1 MTKSSIHRRRPL
13 LSVLTFIVALLTSL
27 SLIALLQ
34 LDIGSYKQQLADQLE
49 KVLDKP
55 VRLGDVNLSF
65 HNGIALD
72 FRNLQIGG
80 DNNFLLHVPQ
90 LSATLK
96 LLALLRGEIVIEQ
109 VLLDAPSLK
118 ISLPLNLA
126 ESTINIDN
134 LRLKTLQIRKGNL
147 QISHAENQE
156 KPVTINNFNMV
167 IHGLG
172 KGLVSQIATSAT
184 LFQTGQD
191 AEFNLFIELTRQH
204 LGQPW
209 RQGKMLG
216 EISLDNLRHDLPRN
230 LLFSELPSQFN
241 LNVGFQGTPA
251 DKVLIEAGVDDS
263 KNGAPLFSLKSD
275 WRSTLTVDSFQ
286 NLTLGWEGIPFTGQL
301 QLNRKETDSKLTG
314 QIKLGSTQIKDF
326 LVKVK
331 PLAKL
336 SGKVDKIEIS
346 FDGPL
351 HATVDNPLSPL
362 QSASLKISNLS
373 YPVGRT
379 KLTDFGMLIELQSSR
394 ISLKNGQGTFA
405 QTPFTFSGT
414 SGLLNQTPPEI
425 AFALNSTADLNK
437 LQTEFSSPFLDR
449 QTLNGNAPIDLIV
462 QGPLNRLTTEFK
474 IDLTNTELTLGKLLQ
489 KAQGVPSAIELN
501 GQIEPD
507 RLTINKALFNI
518 AQASVGLTG
527 SLARKNETWTGGLQ
541 LAPLSLETLQS
552 VSPIFAFFKI
562 SGKTQG
568 QLKRERS
575 GEWEGQFSLKN
586 GGAHLTQVL
595 SDLNQVNGEIQLN
608 KGGFD
613 LGKIKA
619 RLGQSPINVTGGLRN
634 WKSPLL
640 SLQVTGNELRAQDLI
655 FTNQQMMLQNL
666 EGQLLISAGGITFDQ
681 IVVTVENRTTV
692 KIAGMMRGYRAPYT
706 YLEISSEK
714 ADILD
719 VIQLFTGPQRIK
731 QSNKRQHKARLEI
744 KVSVKQ
750 GSLGNFLFE
759 NAKATIKDHNNVFTL
774 FPLGFNLGKGTAT
787 GRVEIDKLRNNLLKI
802 SGQVVNC
809 DADSVYQM
817 LFEKR
822 GIFRGTLSGDFYIEG
837 EETGEQF
844 WKTSQGGGHLQI
856 KDGAMRGIKG
866 FAQIFSLLNVSQL
879 FAFRLPDMDKE
890 GLPLSRLETSA
901 SIKDG
906 ILHFDDFSIVSPAI
920 NISAVGQL
928 NSLDQTIDITLG
940 IKPLRTVDIILSR
953 VPLFGWILTGDEE
966 ALVTALFTLKGP
978 VGNPKVSAAPVSS
991 VTNTALGIIGR
1002 TLGLPFRMLQKTG
1015 EFLTTPPRVNEKS
1028 LFPKEATEN

>member
-1 MTKSSIHRRRPL
+1 MTKPSIHRRRPL
-13 LSVLTFIVALLTSL
+13 LSVLTFIVALLTGL
-27 SLIALLQ
+27 TLIALLQ

-49 KVLDKP
+49 KVLNKP
-55 VRLGDVNLSF
+55 VRLGDANFSL

-72 FRNLQIGG
+72 FRNLQIGD
-80 DNNFLLHVPQ
+80 DNNFLLHVPK

-96 LLALLRGEIVIEQ
+96 LLPLLRGEIVIEQ

-134 LRLKTLQIRKGNL
+134 LGLKTLQIRKGNL
-147 QISHAENQE
+147 QISQTENQE
-156 KPVTINNFNMV
+156 KPVSIDNFNMV

-172 KGLVSQIATSAT
+172 KGLVSQIATTAT
-184 LFQTGQD
+184 LLQTDQK
-191 AEFNLFIELTRQH
+191 AELNLFIELTRQH
-204 LGQPW
+204 LDQPW
-209 RQGKMLG
+209 RQGKMIG
-216 EISLDNLRHDLPRN
+216 EISLTNLQHN
-230 LLFSELPSQFN
+230 LLRTLIFSELPNQFN
-241 LNVGFQGTPA
+241 LNVGFQGIPA
-251 DKVLIEAGVDDS
+251 DKVLIEATVDDS
-263 KNGAPLFSLKSD
+263 NNGTPLFSLTSD
-275 WRSTLTVDSFQ
+275 WRSTSSDDIFQ
-286 NLTLGWEGIPFTGQL
+286 NLTFGWEDIPAKGQL
-301 QLNRKETDSKLTG
+301 HLNRKEDDYQLTG
-314 QIKLGSTQIKDF
+314 QIKLDSTQIEDL
-326 LVKVK
+326 LVRFK

-336 SGKVDKIEIS
+336 SGQVDKLVIS

-351 HATVDNPLSPL
+351 HATPVNPLSPL
-362 QSASLKISNLS
+362 LSASLKVSNLS
-373 YPVGRT
+373 YPIGRF
-379 KLTDFGMLIELQSSR
+379 KLTDLGMLIELQRSR
-394 ISLKNGQGTFA
+394 ISLKNGQGALA
-405 QTPFTFSGT
+405 QTPFTFSGA

-449 QTLNGNAPIDLIV
+449 QTLNGKAPINLIV
-462 QGPLNRLTTEFK
+462 QGPLNRLTTELK
-474 IDLTNTELTLGKLLQ
+474 INLSKTELTLGKLLK
-489 KAQGVPSAIELN
+489 KAQGVPSDIELN
-501 GQIEPD
+501 GHIEPD
-507 RLTINKALFNI
+507 RLTINKAQFNI

-527 SLARKNETWTGGLQ
+527 SLARKNEFWTGGLQ

-568 QLKRERS
+568 QLKREGS

-586 GGAHLTQVL
+586 GGAHLTRVL

-608 KGGFD
+608 KEGFD

-655 FTNQQMMLQNL
+655 FTNQHMMLQNL
-666 EGQLLISAGGITFDQ
+666 KGQLLISAGGITFDQ
-681 IVVTVENRTTV
+681 IIVTVENRTTAT
-692 KIAGMMRGYRAPYT
+692 IAGMMRGYRAPYT

-719 VIQLFTGPQRIK
+719 IIQLFTGPQRVK
-731 QSNKRQHKARLEI
+731 QSSKRQHKAQLEI
-744 KVSVKQ
+744 KASVKQ
-750 GSLGNFLFE
+750 GSLGSFLFE
-759 NAKATIKDHNNVFTL
+759 NAEATIKDHSNVFTL
-774 FPLGFNLGKGTAT
+774 FPLDFNLGKGTAT

-802 SGQVVNC
+802 SGQAVNC

-817 LFEKR
+817 LFEKK

-866 FAQIFSLLNVSQL
+866 FAQVFSLLNVSQL
-879 FAFRLPDMDKE
+879 FTFSLPDMDKE
-890 GLPLSRLETSA
+890 GLPLSLLETSTRI
-901 SIKDG
+901 SEG
-906 ILHFDDFSIVSPAI
+906 IVHFDDFSIVSPAI
-920 NISAVGQL
+920 NISAVGQF
-928 NSLDQTIDITLG
+928 NSLNQTIDSTLG

-953 VPLFGWILTGDEE
+953 VPLFGWVLTGDEE
-966 ALVTALFTLKGP
+966 ALVTALFTLTGP
-978 VGNPKVSAAPVSS
+978 VENPKVSAAPVSS

-1015 EFLTTPPRVNEKS
+1015 EFLTTPPQPEQETHSQEEK
-1028 LFPKEATEN
+1028 NN